1 MKLVRK
7 LLLCTVLFGLF
18 GSCYSA
24 IKSTFNLNI
33 NIKKPYSL
41 SLIKYRVQYCVKS
54 DTCKSQGERLYVL
67 PKHAFSKKNQV
78 SLRYTINQSNVIKS
92 GVEVTSVKLR
102 DTQGWVRPSCKNCK
116 GLQNDCSKLVAT
128 SNKTTPSLSLSVHN
142 KQGNTPAVYCK

>member
-18 GSCYSA
+18 GSCYSEFQSKF
-24 IKSTFNLNI
+24 ILGI
-33 NIKKPYSL
+33 NTKKPYSL
-41 SLIKYRVQYCVKS
+41 SLIKYRVKYYVKS
-54 DTCKSQGERLYVL
+54 DTCKSQSERLYVL
-67 PKHAFSKKNQV
+67 PEHAFSKKNQV

-128 SNKTTPSLSLSVHN
+128 SNKTPPSLSLSIYS
-142 KQGNTPAVYCK
+142 KQGNKPVVYCK